1 MTTHTYSSPLA
12 HNSNANFRAWGL
24 ELSGALTTVGFPK
37 SADTGQINWATVN
50 MPMAANTVAGY
61 EIRYLND
68 SLHGSKPIY
77 LKIEYGT
84 INTSLQRL
92 GIWVSAASA
101 TNGSGTLSGTTY
113 LTRRQIIRDDVS
125 GLQVGNY
132 PTYVCA
138 LPGYLAFAFKRR
150 AKQGNLGTSFFSLCR
165 TCDSAGVPT
174 SSGFYFYYNN
184 ETTADLERTTYI
196 TSEVNDTSLFCL
208 FPGAATTT
216 QIGAD
221 VQAIKHF
228 GYTPEIKVIP
238 FFLSYLESEIGSEST
253 FTATPVGVTPRTY
266 LTLGGTGAPVNCSAT
281 KDPEHKLA
289 MQFE

>member
-12 HNSNANFRAWGL
+12 HASDTDFRAWGL
-24 ELSGALTTVGFPK
+24 ELSDALTTVGFPK

-50 MPMAANTVAGY
+50 MPLASNTAAGY

-84 INTSLQRL
+84 INTSLQRM

-113 LTRRQIIRDDVS
+113 LTRRQIIRDGVV
-125 GLQVGNY
+125 GLQAGNY

-138 LPGYLAFAFKRR
+138 LPGYMAFAFKRR
-150 AKQGNLGTSFFSLCR
+150 AKQGSEGTSFFSLCR
-165 TCDSAGVPT
+165 TCDSAGSPT

-184 ETTADLERTTYI
+184 ESTAALERRTYI
-196 TSEVNDTSLFCL
+196 TSEVNDTSAYCL

-216 QIGAD
+216 QVGAD
-221 VQAIKHF
+221 VQGIKHF

-238 FFLSYLESEIGSEST
+238 FFLSYLDSEIGSEST

-266 LTLGGTGAPVNCSAT
+266 LTLGGTGVPINCSAT
-281 KDPEHKLA
+281 TSATHKLA